1 MIEWERALGECA
13 FPPRSRMNAREIQ
26 RSMTSLQTSA
36 DRGNIAGP
44 LFSLAGKRALI
55 TGSSGGIG
63 LAMAHGLASAGA
75 RIVVNGR
82 GVEKVD
88 AAVAELVA
96 EGHAATGSIF
106 DVTDP
111 EAVEQAVASIEVDE
125 GPIDILV
132 NNAGIQHRAP
142 LHEFPDDAFRRI
154 IDTNL
159 TSAFTV
165 AKAVAGRMIGR
176 GRGSIVNVCSV
187 QSELARPTIAPY
199 AASKGGLKMLT
210 KGMALDWGPYGIRVN
225 GLAPGYFK
233 TELNNALVDDAD
245 FTRWLTGRTPMRRWG
260 ETDELMGA
268 AIFLVSDASSFVTGH
283 ILYVDGGVTSC
294 L

>member
-1 MIEWERALGECA
+1 
-13 FPPRSRMNAREIQ
+13 
-26 RSMTSLQTSA
+26 MTEPLA
-36 DRGNIAGP
+36 GNKTLHQP
-44 LFSLAGKRALI
+44 MFSLAGRRALI

-63 LAMAHGLASAGA
+63 LAMAHGLAGAGA
-75 RIVVNGR
+75 CIVINGR
-82 GVEKVD
+82 GADKVE
-88 AAVAELVA
+88 AAVRELAEA
-96 EGHAATGSIF
+96 GFDASGSVF

-111 EAVEQAVASIEVDE
+111 QAVEQAVAEIEMRDGKV
-125 GPIDILV
+125 DILV

-142 LHEFPDDAFRRI
+142 LHEFPDDAFRRV

-165 AKAVAGRMIGR
+165 GKSVGKRMIER
-176 GRGSIVNVCSV
+176 RAGSIINICSV

-210 KGMALDWGPYGIRVN
+210 KGMALDWGPYGVRVN
-225 GLAPGYFK
+225 GLAPGYFR
-233 TELNNALVDDAD
+233 TELNSALVANSD
-245 FTRWLTGRTPMRRWG
+245 FNGWLTQRTPLRRWG
-260 ETDELMGA
+260 ETGELTGA
-268 AIFLVSDASSFVTGH
+268 AIFLASDASSFVTGH

>member
-1 MIEWERALGECA
+1 
-13 FPPRSRMNAREIQ
+13 
-26 RSMTSLQTSA
+26 MTS
-36 DRGNIAGP
+36 N

-63 LAMAHGLASAGA
+63 LAMAHGLAGAGTS
-75 RIVVNGR
+75 IVVNGR
-82 GVEKVD
+82 GSEKVD
-88 AAVAELVA
+88 AAVAELTEA
-96 EGHAATGSIF
+96 GYQASGSTF

-111 EAVEQAVASIEVDE
+111 VAVETAIALIEFE
-125 GPIDILV
+125 QGPIDILV

-142 LHEFPDDAFRRI
+142 LHEFPEDAFRRVI
-154 IDTNL
+154 ETNL

-165 AKAVAGRMIGR
+165 GKAVGKRMIGR
-176 GRGSIVNVCSV
+176 GTGSIINICSV

-210 KGMALDWGPYGIRVN
+210 KGMALDWGPHGIRVN

-233 TELNNALVDDAD
+233 TELNSALVADAD
-245 FTRWLTGRTPMRRWG
+245 FSKWLSARTPMRRWG
-260 ETDELMGA
+260 ETGELTGA
-268 AIFLVSDASSFVTGH
+268 AIFLASEASSFVTGH
-283 ILYVDGGVTSC
+283 ILYVDGGITSC

>member
-1 MIEWERALGECA
+1 MT
-13 FPPRSRMNAREIQ
+13 NIQ
-26 RSMTSLQTSA
+26 PSTGHA
-36 DRGNIAGP
+36 GIASP

-55 TGSSGGIG
+55 SGSSGGIG

-75 RIVVNGR
+75 CVVINGR
-82 GVEKVD
+82 GEDKVK
-88 AAVAELVA
+88 AAVAALVEA
-96 EGHAATGSIF
+96 GHKATGAMF
-106 DVTDP
+106 DVTNP
-111 EAVEQAVASIEVDE
+111 EAVEQAVADIEE
-125 GPIDILV
+125 SQGPIDILV

-142 LHEFPDDAFRRI
+142 LHEFPDDAFRRL

-165 AKAVAGRMIGR
+165 AKAVGRRMIVR
-176 GRGSIVNVCSV
+176 GGGSIINICSV

-210 KGMALDWGPYGIRVN
+210 KGMALDWGQFGIRVN

-245 FTRWLTGRTPMRRWG
+245 FTRWLTARTPLKRWG
-260 ETDELMGA
+260 ETNELTGA
-268 AIFLVSDASSFVTGH
+268 AIFLASDASSFVTGH

>member
-1 MIEWERALGECA
+1 
-13 FPPRSRMNAREIQ
+13 
-26 RSMTSLQTSA
+26 MTSIPPSA
-36 DRGNIAGP
+36 GNSANQ

-75 RIVVNGR
+75 GIVVNGR
-82 GVEKVD
+82 GSDKVT
-88 AAVAELVA
+88 AAVAELMDA
-96 EGHAATGSIF
+96 GHIAVGSVF

-111 EAVEQAVASIEVDE
+111 DAVERAVAEVE
-125 GPIDILV
+125 AEHGPIDILI

-142 LHEFPDDAFRRI
+142 LHEFPDDAFRRV

-165 AKAVAGRMIGR
+165 AKAVGRRMITR
-176 GRGSIVNVCSV
+176 GGGSIVNVCSV

-210 KGMALDWGPYGIRVN
+210 KGMALDWGQFGIRVN

-233 TELNNALVDDAD
+233 TELNNALVADAD
-245 FTRWLTGRTPMRRWG
+245 FTRWLTGRTPLRRWG
-260 ETDELMGA
+260 ETEELMGA
-268 AIFLVSDASSFVTGH
+268 AIFLASDASSFVTGH

>member
-1 MIEWERALGECA
+1 
-13 FPPRSRMNAREIQ
+13 
-26 RSMTSLQTSA
+26 MTA
-36 DRGNIAGP
+36 N

-55 TGSSGGIG
+55 SGSSGGIG

-75 RIVVNGR
+75 SVVINGR
-82 GVEKVD
+82 GRAKVD
-88 AAVAELVA
+88 AAVAELA
-96 EGHAATGSIF
+96 GAGHAATGAVF

-111 EAVEQAVASIEVDE
+111 DAVEEAVADIEAGQ

-142 LHEFPDDAFRRI
+142 LHEFPDDAFRRV

-159 TSAFTV
+159 TSAFTL
-165 AKAVAGRMIGR
+165 AKAVGKRMIGR
-176 GRGSIVNVCSV
+176 HAGSIINICSV

-210 KGMALDWGPYGIRVN
+210 KGMALDWGQFGIRVN

-233 TELNNALVDDAD
+233 TELNAALVADAD
-245 FTRWLTGRTPMRRWG
+245 FTRWLTARTPMRRWG
-260 ETDELMGA
+260 ETDELTGA
-268 AIFLVSDASSFVTGH
+268 AIFLASDASSFVTGH

>member
-1 MIEWERALGECA
+1 MI
-13 FPPRSRMNAREIQ
+13 NI
-26 RSMTSLQTSA
+26 QTSA
-36 DRGNIAGP
+36 DRGSPIGS

-63 LAMAHGLASAGA
+63 LAIAHGLASAGA
-75 RIVVNGR
+75 SVVVNGR
-82 GVEKVD
+82 RAEKVD
-88 AAVAELVA
+88 AAAAELA
-96 EGHAATGSIF
+96 AAGHHAKGVVF

-111 EAVEQAVASIEVDE
+111 DAVGRAITSVEADE
-125 GPIDILV
+125 GAIDILV

-142 LHEFPDDAFRRI
+142 LHEFPDDAFRRV

-165 AKAVAGRMIGR
+165 AKAVGKCMIGR
-176 GRGSIVNVCSV
+176 GGGSIINICSV
-187 QSELARPTIAPY
+187 QSELARPGIAPY
-199 AASKGGLKMLT
+199 SASKGGLKMLT
-210 KGMALDWGPYGIRVN
+210 KGMALDWGLYGIRVN

-233 TELNNALVDDAD
+233 TELNSALVADAD

-260 ETDELMGA
+260 ETEELIGA
-268 AIFLVSDASSFVTGH
+268 AIFLASNASSFVTGH